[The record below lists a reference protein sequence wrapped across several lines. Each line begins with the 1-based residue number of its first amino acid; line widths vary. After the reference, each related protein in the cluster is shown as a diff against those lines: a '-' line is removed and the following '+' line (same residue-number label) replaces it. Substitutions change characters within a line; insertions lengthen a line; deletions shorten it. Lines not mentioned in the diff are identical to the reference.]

1 MSLYMYL
8 FIVQPFFGKWTGDH
22 SFPHLFNFEEIMGPS
37 PFPTNTEVGPFHAS
51 YQTLSLEIT
60 YYIETLRCG
69 RKLEEGCLIIMLYN
83 KFEDSAIKILET
95 ILILIW
101 PKI

>member
-51 YQTLSLEIT
+51 YQTLYPWKSLT
-60 YYIETLRCG
+60 T
-69 RKLEEGCLIIMLYN
+69 
-83 KFEDSAIKILET
+83 
-95 ILILIW
+95 
-101 PKI
+101 